1 MSTPDEKDQFIK
13 KLLEQ
18 HKTYREIMNIAHV
31 SPSRIKKIDDQIKQ
45 AKTPVTRSKRLE
57 AFEIFDSQ
65 SPIGSNIYQVVTEL
79 DISTQDVENFQ
90 VEYLH
95 LKRRDKLA
103 LMLGDEK
110 LLGLIPLHREMLRRG
125 KTIDHLEE
133 GLRLSTSVAKMEA
146 RYQELG
152 SHIRSAKNRII
163 QLDNEATSFEEKTNM
178 LKKELVSLTESND
191 ILKQEISN
199 SQIAVDKIKSQNEYG
214 SIEEIAKNVADV
226 ILDDLRL
233 LIAAAGASIVKTF
246 GADLSRVYIFNN
258 AAAMDVFISF
268 LLDPGPPGNENQIYR
283 EATAYFG
290 NYCDFLFKA
299 ILEGTIDVL
308 ANSNHKSKSEWE
320 IAEVKVKKMI
330 TLYKDSPYFASLLKG
345 HLRGYD

>member
-1 MSTPDEKDQFIK
+1 MSNNKDQFIK

-18 HKTYREIMNIAHV
+18 HKTYREIMSIAHV
-31 SPSRIKKIDDQIKQ
+31 SPTTIKKIENQIKQ
-45 AKTPVTRSKRLE
+45 AKTPVTRSKRIA
-57 AFEIFDSQ
+57 AFEIFDRQ
-65 SPIGSNIYQVVTEL
+65 RPVGSNIYQVVTEL
-79 DISTQDVENFQ
+79 DISVQDVEEFQ

-125 KTIDHLEE
+125 KTIDDLEE
-133 GLRLSTSVAKMEA
+133 GLRLSPSVAKLEA

-152 SHIRSAKNRII
+152 SHIRSAQNRII
-163 QLDNEATSFEEKTNM
+163 QLDNDISSFKEKSNM
-178 LKKELVSLTESND
+178 LEKETEYLSELKES
-191 ILKQEISN
+191 LKQELSN

-214 SIEEIAKNVADV
+214 SIEEIAKNVAGV
-226 ILDDLRL
+226 MLDHRSL

-258 AAAMDVFISF
+258 PAAMEVFISYLF
-268 LLDPGPPGNENQIYR
+268 DPGPPGNENQIYR
-283 EATAYFG
+283 EATAYFA

-299 ILEGTIDVL
+299 ILEGTIHVL
-308 ANSNHKSKSEWE
+308 ANSNYKSKSEWE
-320 IAEVKVKKMI
+320 IAEVRKMI
-330 TLYKDSPYFASLLKG
+330 TLYKDSPYFVSLLKG
-345 HLRGYD
+345 HLRGID